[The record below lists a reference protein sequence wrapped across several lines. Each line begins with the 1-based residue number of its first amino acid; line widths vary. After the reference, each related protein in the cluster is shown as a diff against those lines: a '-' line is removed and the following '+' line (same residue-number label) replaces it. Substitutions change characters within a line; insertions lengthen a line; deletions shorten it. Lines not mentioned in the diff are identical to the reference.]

1 MNANVKICDM
11 HINKE
16 EFVKKIGARI
26 REVRIEKKMTIEEL
40 AFDAEIE
47 YVQLSRIELGKINTS
62 IYHIYKI
69 SHSLSVP
76 VMEFFTLLYVR

>member
-1 MNANVKICDM
+1 
-11 HINKE
+11 
-16 EFVKKIGARI
+16 
-26 REVRIEKKMTIEEL
+26 MTIEEL

-76 VMEFFTLLYVR
+76 VMEFFTPLYVR